1 MPYWKTYYRR
11 RWRPARR
18 RYWRR
23 RFRRPFQR
31 RFWRRKHRV
40 RKRKLRT
47 LKVKEYQPHYIR
59 KLKIHGTYPIFLTT
73 SKRLSNN
80 MCCYLESIAPPD
92 WPGGGG
98 FSILNFSL
106 YTLYK
111 ENLIA
116 RNYWTASNQNM
127 PLIRYLGCYITLY
140 TQPEVDYIFY
150 YNNSYPMTSNKLTYM
165 STHPNIM
172 LQIKKAKIMRCRR
185 YSKNRKPYRKFFVQ
199 PPSQMQNRWYF
210 QHDIATTPLLQTM
223 ATVCSLDRTFLHA
236 NAQSTTMGFTSI
248 DTTEL
253 TNHDFVNMGTQG
265 YLPQHNQRL
274 FAVGEIP
281 LQHKIES
288 IQIGQL
294 IFLGTTDHN
303 QPGTQINHIPNGQW
317 ADKLTKAL
325 TNSGFMGNPFYKTW
339 LHPDS
344 LILKTTKDLAYL
356 KQHYPSATTNL
367 SAGDFSFK
375 NPLTM
380 DCRYNP
386 FADKGKDNKVYLL
399 KVSGGPHSD
408 DLTPPAEPELIWDN
422 LPLWLLTWGYLDFQK
437 KCGIQSNIDTNSML
451 VIYSPYI
458 TPQKN
463 KLYIPIDQTF
473 IHGNS
478 PWETDHLEPSDHQGW
493 HPKVRFQV
501 DTVNSIASTG
511 PYTVK
516 LQDRVSCEGH
526 IGYKFIFKVGGE
538 PAPMSISID
547 PTDQP
552 KYNIPSNI
560 LQPNSLQS
568 PTTPIEYYLWKF
580 DERRGELTKKATE
593 RIKTD
598 WGTEKD
604 LFTITDPSTAV
615 PVPQKEI
622 QTSDTSTS
630 EEEETSIQDQLLHE
644 RRKQKLLR
652 KRINRL
658 LNRLTNLQ

>member
-1 MPYWKTYYRR
+1 MPYWRTYYRR

-80 MCCYLESIAPPD
+80 MCCYLESIAPHD

-274 FAVGEIP
+274 FAVGQIP
-281 LQHKIES
+281 LEHKIES

-294 IFLGTTDHN
+294 IFLGTTDYN

-317 ADKLTKAL
+317 LDKLTKAL

-339 LHPDS
+339 LHPDAV
-344 LILKTTKDLAYL
+344 ILKTTKDLNYL
-356 KQHYPSATTNL
+356 KQHYQNATTNL

-375 NPLTM
+375 NSLTM

-399 KVSGGPHSD
+399 KVSAGPHSD
-408 DLTPPAEPELIWDN
+408 DLTPPAQPELIWDN
-422 LPLWLLTWGYLDFQK
+422 LPLWLLTWGYIDFQK

-501 DTVNSIASTG
+501 DTINSIASTG

-516 LQDRVSCEGH
+516 LQDRISCEAH

-538 PAPMSISID
+538 PAPMSISVD

-598 WGTEKD
+598 WGTQKD
-604 LFTITDPSTAV
+604 IFAITDPSTSV

-658 LNRLTNLQ
+658 LNRLTMLE